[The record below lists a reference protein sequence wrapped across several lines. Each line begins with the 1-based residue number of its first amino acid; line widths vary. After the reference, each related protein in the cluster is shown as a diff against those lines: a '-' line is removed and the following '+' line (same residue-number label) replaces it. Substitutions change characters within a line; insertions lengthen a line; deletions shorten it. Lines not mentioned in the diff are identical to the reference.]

1 MKLHEYQAKELLA
14 SYGVQVPQGG
24 VASTPAE
31 ANQVAQRL
39 GGTAVVKAQVHAG
52 GRGKA
57 GGIRLV
63 STAQEAEQA
72 AAALL
77 GTRLVTAQTDPDGVP
92 VSRVLVEQTMEVEQE
107 LYLGILIDGSVGG
120 PVVIASRAG
129 GMEIEEIATES
140 PELIL
145 RVAIDPVVGFQPF
158 QSRYLSRVMG
168 LSADAAKALTPQLTA
183 LYRLFMERD
192 CSMVEVNPLVVTN
205 DQQIMALDAKVTIED
220 DALYRQPQMAE
231 LRDLSQEGPLEATA
245 LEKGIAY
252 VKLDGEVG
260 CLVNGAG
267 LAMATMDTV
276 RAAGFD
282 PANFLDVGGGADPER
297 VAESVR
303 LVLEDPSVKRI
314 LVNVFGGIARCDDIA
329 RGIVL
334 AMPEERKEMPIIVR
348 FLGTNKEEGK
358 QVLQE
363 SGLNI
368 HPIADLNEGIEVL
381 RKLATS

>member
-14 SYGVQVPQGG
+14 SYGVQVPKGG
-24 VASTPAE
+24 VASTPEE
-31 ANQVAQRL
+31 ANQVAQSL
-39 GGTAVVKAQVHAG
+39 GGTCVVKAQVHAG

-63 STAQEAEQA
+63 STPHEAEAA

-77 GTRLVTAQTDPDGVP
+77 GTRLITAQTDPAGVP
-92 VSRVLVEQTMEVEQE
+92 VNRVLVEQTMDVERE
-107 LYLGILIDGSVGG
+107 LYLGILIDGSVGA
-120 PVVIASRAG
+120 PVMIASQAG
-129 GMEIEEIATES
+129 GMEIEEIAEES
-140 PELIL
+140 PDLIL

-158 QSRYLSRVMG
+158 QSRYLSRAMG
-168 LSADAAKALTPQLTA
+168 LSADAAKAMAPQLAA
-183 LYRLFMERD
+183 LYRLLIEKD
-192 CSMVEVNPLVVTN
+192 CSMVEVNPLVVTKE
-205 DQQIMALDAKVTIED
+205 QQIVSLDAKVTIED
-220 DALYRQPQMAE
+220 NSLYRQPEMAK
-231 LRDLSQEGPLEATA
+231 LRDLSQEEPLEATA
-245 LEKGIAY
+245 MEKGIAY

-297 VAESVR
+297 VAETVR

-329 RGIVL
+329 KGIVL
-334 AMPEERKEMPIIVR
+334 AMPEERKDLPIIVR

-358 QVLQE
+358 RVLQE
-363 SGLNI
+363 SGLNV

-381 RKLATS
+381 RKLAAS

>member
-14 SYGVQVPQGG
+14 SYGVQVPEGG

-31 ANQVAQRL
+31 ANRVAQRL
-39 GGTAVVKAQVHAG
+39 SGTCVVKAQVHAG

-63 STAQEAEQA
+63 STTQEAEQA

-158 QSRYLSRVMG
+158 QSRYLSRAMG
-168 LSADAAKALTPQLTA
+168 LNADAAKALTPQLTA

-205 DQQIMALDAKVTIED
+205 EQQIMALDAKVTID
-220 DALYRQPQMAE
+220 DSALFRQPQMAE
-231 LRDLSQEGPLEATA
+231 LRDLSQEEPLEATA

-252 VKLDGEVG
+252 VKLDGDVG

-267 LAMATMDTV
+267 LAMATMDIV
-276 RAAGFD
+276 RAAGFG

>member
-14 SYGVQVPQGG
+14 SYGVQVPEGG

-31 ANQVAQRL
+31 ANRVAQRL
-39 GGTAVVKAQVHAG
+39 GGTCVVKAQVHAG

-92 VSRVLVEQTMEVEQE
+92 VGRVLVEQTMEVEQE
-107 LYLGILIDGSVGG
+107 LYIGILIDGSAGS

-158 QSRYLSRVMG
+158 QSRYLSRAMG

-192 CSMVEVNPLVVTN
+192 CSMVEINPLVVTKE
-205 DQQIMALDAKVTIED
+205 QRIVALDAKVTID
-220 DALYRQPQMAE
+220 DSALFRQPAMAE
-231 LRDLSQEGPLEATA
+231 LRDLSQENRLEATA
-245 LEKGIAY
+245 LERGIAY
-252 VKLDGEVG
+252 VKLDGDVG

-267 LAMATMDTV
+267 LAMATMDIV
-276 RAAGFD
+276 RAAGFH

-297 VAESVR
+297 VAETVR

-334 AMPEERKEMPIIVR
+334 AMPEERREMPIIVR
-348 FLGTNKEEGK
+348 FLGTNNEEGR
-358 QVLQE
+358 QVLQD

-381 RKLATS
+381 RRLATS

>member
-39 GGTAVVKAQVHAG
+39 GETCVVKAQVHAG

-77 GTRLVTAQTDPDGVP
+77 GTRLVTAQTAPGGVP
-92 VSRVLVEQTMEVEQE
+92 VSRVLVEQTMEVERE
-107 LYLGILIDGSVGG
+107 LYFAILINGSVGG

-145 RVAIDPVVGFQPF
+145 RVPIDPVVGFQPF
-158 QSRYLSRVMG
+158 QSRYLSRAMG

-205 DQQIMALDAKVTIED
+205 EQRIMALDAKVTIED

-297 VAESVR
+297 VAETVR

-329 RGIVL
+329 RGIVM

-358 QVLQE
+358 RVLQE

-368 HPIADLNEGIEVL
+368 HPVADLNEGIEVL

>member
-14 SYGVQVPQGG
+14 SYSVQIPEGG

-31 ANQVAQRL
+31 ANRVAQRL
-39 GGTAVVKAQVHAG
+39 GGTCVVKAQVHAG

-92 VSRVLVEQTMEVEQE
+92 VGRVLVEQTMEVEQE
-107 LYLGILIDGSVGG
+107 LYLGILIDGSAGS

-158 QSRYLSRVMG
+158 QSRYLSRAMG

-192 CSMVEVNPLVVTN
+192 CSMVEINPLVVTKE
-205 DQQIMALDAKVTIED
+205 QRIVALDAKVTID
-220 DALYRQPQMAE
+220 DSALFRQPEIAE
-231 LRDLSQEGPLEATA
+231 LRDLSQENRLEATA
-245 LEKGIAY
+245 LERGIAY

-297 VAESVR
+297 VAETVR

-334 AMPEERKEMPIIVR
+334 AMPKERREMPILVR

-358 QVLQE
+358 RVLQD
-363 SGLNI
+363 SGLTI
-368 HPIADLNEGIEVL
+368 HPIADLNEGVEVL
-381 RKLATS
+381 RRLATP

>member
-14 SYGVQVPQGG
+14 SYGVQVPEGG

-31 ANQVAQRL
+31 ANRVAQRL
-39 GGTAVVKAQVHAG
+39 GGTCVVKAQVHAG

-92 VSRVLVEQTMEVEQE
+92 VGRVLVEQTVEVEQE
-107 LYLGILIDGSVGG
+107 LYLGILIDGSAGS

-158 QSRYLSRVMG
+158 QSRYLSRAMG

-192 CSMVEVNPLVVTN
+192 CSMVEINPLVVTKE
-205 DQQIMALDAKVTIED
+205 QRIVALDAKVTID
-220 DALYRQPQMAE
+220 DSALFRQPAMAE
-231 LRDLSQEGPLEATA
+231 LRDLSQENRLEATA

-252 VKLDGEVG
+252 VKLDGDVG

-267 LAMATMDTV
+267 LAMATMDIV

-297 VAESVR
+297 VAETVR

-334 AMPEERKEMPIIVR
+334 AMPEERREMPIIVR
-348 FLGTNKEEGK
+348 FLGTNNEEGR
-358 QVLQE
+358 QVLQD
-363 SGLNI
+363 SGLTI
-368 HPIADLNEGIEVL
+368 HPITDLNEGVEVL
-381 RKLATS
+381 RRLATP

>member
-14 SYGVQVPQGG
+14 SYGVQVPEGG

-31 ANQVAQRL
+31 ANRVAQRL
-39 GGTAVVKAQVHAG
+39 GGTCVVKAQVHAG

-92 VSRVLVEQTMEVEQE
+92 VGRVLVEQTMEVEQE
-107 LYLGILIDGSVGG
+107 LYLGILIDGSAGS

-158 QSRYLSRVMG
+158 QSRYLSRAMG
-168 LSADAAKALTPQLTA
+168 LNADAAKALTPQLTA
-183 LYRLFMERD
+183 LYRLFMDRD
-192 CSMVEVNPLVVTN
+192 CSMVEINPLVVTKE
-205 DQQIMALDAKVTIED
+205 QRIVALDAKVTID
-220 DALYRQPQMAE
+220 DSALFRQPAMAE
-231 LRDLSQEGPLEATA
+231 LRDLSQENRLEATA

-252 VKLDGEVG
+252 VKLDGDVG

-267 LAMATMDTV
+267 LAMATMDIV

-297 VAESVR
+297 VAETVR

-334 AMPEERKEMPIIVR
+334 AMPKERREMPIIVR

-358 QVLQE
+358 RVLQD
-363 SGLNI
+363 SGLTI
-368 HPIADLNEGIEVL
+368 HPIADLNEGVEVL
-381 RKLATS
+381 RRLATP

>member
-14 SYGVQVPQGG
+14 SYGVHVPEGG
-24 VASTPAE
+24 VASTPVE
-31 ANQVAQRL
+31 ANRVAQRL

-92 VSRVLVEQTMEVEQE
+92 VGRVLVEQTMEVEQE

-140 PELIL
+140 PEIIL

-158 QSRYLSRVMG
+158 QSRYLSHAMG

-192 CSMVEVNPLVVTN
+192 CSMVEVNPLVVTKE
-205 DQQIMALDAKVTIED
+205 QRIVALDAKVTIED

-252 VKLDGEVG
+252 VKLDGDVG

-297 VAESVR
+297 VAETVR

>member
-31 ANQVAQRL
+31 ANQVAQHL
-39 GGTAVVKAQVHAG
+39 GGTCVVKAQVHAG

-77 GTRLVTAQTDPDGVP
+77 GTRLVTAQTAPYGVP
-92 VSRVLVEQTMEVEQE
+92 VSRVLVEQTMEVGRE
-107 LYLGILIDGSVGG
+107 LYFAILIDGSVGG

-145 RVAIDPVVGFQPF
+145 RVPIDPVVGFQPF
-158 QSRYLSRVMG
+158 QSRYLSRAMG

-192 CSMVEVNPLVVTN
+192 CSMVEVNPLVVTKE
-205 DQQIMALDAKVTIED
+205 QRIMALDAKVTIED

-297 VAESVR
+297 VAETVR

-329 RGIVL
+329 RGIVM

-358 QVLQE
+358 RVLQE

-368 HPIADLNEGIEVL
+368 HPVADLNEGIEVL